1 MTPEQ
6 EIKRGAEAE
15 LVLNNAVYK
24 EAFDKVEEG
33 LIQAILSSA
42 LGDEKTHNKIA
53 ISLQLLHQINS
64 ALRTVMQTGKMAKIQ
79 VNESFPEKVKKFI
92 RR

>member
-15 LVLNNAVYK
+15 LVLNNHIYK
-24 EAFDKVEEG
+24 EAFDMVEKG
-33 LIQAILSSA
+33 LVQAILSSA

-53 ISLQLLHQINS
+53 ISMQLLHQIQN
-64 ALRTVMQTGKMAKIQ
+64 ALKTTMQSGKMAKIQ
-79 VNESFPEKVKKFI
+79 VNETVGDKVKKFI

>member
-15 LVLNNAVYK
+15 QVLNNVIYK

-53 ISLQLLHQINS
+53 ISLQLLHQIQN
-64 ALRTVMQTGKMAKIQ
+64 ALKTVMQSGKMAKIQ
-79 VNESFPEKVKKFI
+79 VNESVSDKVKKFV

>member
-15 LVLNNAVYK
+15 QVLNSHVYK
-24 EAFDKVEEG
+24 EAFEQVEKS
-33 LIQAILSSA
+33 LLDALKNSA
-42 LGDEKTHNKIA
+42 LGDETTHNRIA
-53 ISLQLLHQINS
+53 ICFQLLSRIDL
-64 ALRTVMQTGKMAKIQ
+64 ALTTVMQTGKMAKIQ
-79 VNESFPEKVKKFI
+79 VNETFTEKVTKLV